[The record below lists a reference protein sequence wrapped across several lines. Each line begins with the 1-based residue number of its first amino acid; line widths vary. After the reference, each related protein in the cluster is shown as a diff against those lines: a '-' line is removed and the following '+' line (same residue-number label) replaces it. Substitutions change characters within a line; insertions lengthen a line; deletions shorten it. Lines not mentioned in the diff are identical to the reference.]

1 MFSAGVK
8 DLSVGNL
15 GVFKK
20 IRTQNVT
27 SLILTQIRDL
37 IVDGSLKPGERLP
50 SEAMLAKQLDV
61 TRGDV
66 REALSRLELHGVV
79 KTLPQSGT
87 FVTDIGVRALSGIIS
102 SMLNLDRDNIISLLN
117 AREFLEEKTSALAA
131 GACGKKDLEELGA
144 IHGQFAEAL
153 PKRDPGTDIDMFFH
167 LKIAEFAKNT
177 YLSYFL
183 SLIIPQIF
191 DISWKFGRID
201 DGRFEKNIEEH
212 FAILEAIRNGNA
224 EEAALGMRRHLER
237 AHAMRLVSIT
247 GETKSKRQR
256 TVSARREDKNG

>member
-1 MFSAGVK
+1 M
-8 DLSVGNL
+8 
-15 GVFKK
+15 
-20 IRTQNVT
+20 
-27 SLILTQIRDL
+27 RDL
-37 IVDGSLKPGERLP
+37 ILEGSLKPGERLP

-87 FVTDIGVRALSGIIS
+87 FVSDIGIRALSGIIS
-102 SMLNLDRDNIISLLN
+102 SMLNLDRDNIISLLS
-117 AREFLEEKTSALAA
+117 AREFLEEKTAALAA
-131 GACGKKDLEELGA
+131 GSREEKDLEELRA
-144 IHGQFAEAL
+144 IHEQFTGTL
-153 PKRDPGTDIDMFFH
+153 LKRDPGTDIDMFFH

-212 FAILEAIRNGNA
+212 FAILDAIQNRNPDK
-224 EEAALGMRRHLER
+224 AARSMRNHLER
-237 AHAMRLVSIT
+237 AHAIRIAGLEAASGMP
-247 GETKSKRQR
+247 GEIIKQTRRHK
-256 TVSARREDKNG
+256 TSARKENKNG

>member
-1 MFSAGVK
+1 LTQVK
-8 DLSVGNL
+8 DL
-15 GVFKK
+15 
-20 IRTQNVT
+20 
-27 SLILTQIRDL
+27 ILE
-37 IVDGSLKPGERLP
+37 GSLKPGERLP

-79 KTLPQSGT
+79 KTFPQSGT
-87 FVTDIGVRALSGIIS
+87 FVSDIGVRALSGIIS

-117 AREFLEEKTSALAA
+117 AREFLEEKTAALAA
-131 GACGKKDLEELGA
+131 EARAEKDIEELAA
-144 IHGQFAEAL
+144 IHKQFADTL
-153 PKRDPGTDIDMFFH
+153 PRRDPGTDIDMFFH

-212 FAILEAIRNGNA
+212 FAVLEAIQNRNP
-224 EEAALGMRRHLER
+224 EEAARSMRRHLER
-237 AHAMRLVSIT
+237 SHATRLV
-247 GETKSKRQR
+247 ELD
-256 TVSARREDKNG
+256 APPRRPENQNQQGGGACPPGQEKTNE

>member
-1 MFSAGVK
+1 MS
-8 DLSVGNL
+8 NL
-15 GVFKK
+15 GVFRK
-20 IRTQNVT
+20 IQTQNVT
-27 SLILTQIRDL
+27 SLILTQLRDL
-37 IVDGSLKPGERLP
+37 ILEGSLKPGERLP

-87 FVTDIGVRALSGIIS
+87 FVSDIGIRALSGIIS
-102 SMLNLDRDNIISLLN
+102 SMLNLDRDNSISLLN
-117 AREFLEEKTSALAA
+117 ARAFLEEKTAALAA
-131 GACGKKDLEELGA
+131 GSRSEEDLEELRT
-144 IHGQFAEAL
+144 IHKQFAGTL
-153 PKRDPGTDIDMFFH
+153 LKRDPRTDIDMFFH

-201 DGRFEKNIEEH
+201 DSRFEKKIEEH
-212 FAILEAIRNGNA
+212 FAILDAIQNRNPDK
-224 EEAALGMRRHLER
+224 AARSMRKHLER
-237 AHAMRLVSIT
+237 ANAMRMAGLGCDDGDD
-247 GETKSKRQR
+247 GEIKQTPRHK
-256 TVSARREDKNG
+256 TSARKENKNE

>member
-1 MFSAGVK
+1 
-8 DLSVGNL
+8 VGNL

-20 IRTQNVT
+20 IRTQNIT
-27 SLILTQIRDL
+27 SLILTQVKDL
-37 IVDGSLKPGERLP
+37 ILDGSLKPGERLP

-66 REALSRLELHGVV
+66 REALSRLELHGVL

-87 FVTDIGVRALSGIIS
+87 FLSDIGVRALAGIIS
-102 SMLNLDRDNIISLLN
+102 SMLNLDRNNIISLLN
-117 AREFLEEKTSALAA
+117 AREFLEEKMAALAA
-131 GACGKKDLEELGA
+131 ESCSEKDIEELQG
-144 IHGQFAEAL
+144 IHGQFAETL
-153 PKRDPGTDIDMFFH
+153 LRRDPGTDIDMSFH
-167 LKIAEFAKNT
+167 LKIAEAAKNT

-212 FAILEAIRNGNA
+212 FALLEAIRNRNP
-224 EEAALGMRRHLER
+224 EKAALCMRRHLER
-237 AHAMRLVSIT
+237 AHATRLT
-247 GETKSKRQR
+247 GLGCIGEEAAKTKQTRQ
-256 TVSARREDKNG
+256 EDKNG

>member
-1 MFSAGVK
+1 VS
-8 DLSVGNL
+8 NP

-27 SLILTQIRDL
+27 SLILTQVRDL
-37 IVDGSLKPGERLP
+37 ILEGSLKPGERLP
-50 SEAMLAKQLDV
+50 SEATLAKQLDV

-87 FVTDIGVRALSGIIS
+87 FVSDIGVRALSGIIS

-117 AREFLEEKTSALAA
+117 AREFLEEKTAALAA
-131 GACGKKDLEELGA
+131 GTCGEKDIEELEV
-144 IHGQFAEAL
+144 IHKQFADTL

-167 LKIAEFAKNT
+167 LKIAELAKNT

-212 FAILEAIRNGNA
+212 FAILDAIRNGNQ
-224 EEAALGMRRHLER
+224 ENAARSMMRHLGR
-237 AHAMRLVSIT
+237 SHAIRLEGLGVSP
-247 GETKSKRQR
+247 GEAEK
-256 TVSARREDKNG
+256 